1 MVFIPDYPVNYKEIS
16 HWLPEYHHISQFYG
30 ITLSCNNQ
38 ITIVKHWEHT
48 IAMNY
53 RNNEGIFLS
62 IILVQDHLTR
72 IPRDIFLIITKF
84 KPEDN

>member
-1 MVFIPDYPVNYKEIS
+1 
-16 HWLPEYHHISQFYG
+16 
-30 ITLSCNNQ
+30 
-38 ITIVKHWEHT
+38 VKHWEHT